1 MYQQISYCPLVEPG
15 DRLEA
20 GSSSGVALTNGVPRG
35 SVAVS
40 AVGHGDKGSVSV
52 GQISRLSISTPLSS
66 QSLGRPGNEGG
77 GSSGVSSNS
86 SQTISVAIGV
96 SIGSVVV
103 GSVQVSWVSLGFP
116 LAVVRSAAIA
126 GGLDAWGAYSGPVG
140 VGVVQGGIGS
150 VEVSRVSLSLSL
162 TGGNGDNGSSNLDR
176 RRLL

>member
-1 MYQQISYCPLVEPG
+1 MEGAGEPRVDLRDSVRG
-15 DRLEA
+15 
-20 GSSSGVALTNGVPRG
+20 GGVQG
-35 SVAVS
+35 SV
-40 AVGHGDKGSVSV
+40 SVSV

-116 LAVVRSAAIA
+116 LSVDWSAAIA
-126 GGLDAWGAYSGPVG
+126 GGLGVGGAYSGPVG

-150 VEVSRVSLSLSL
+150 VDISRLSLSLSL
-162 TGGNGDNGSSNLDR
+162 TGGNGDNGSSNQKFVHVDDDTTHC
-176 RRLL
+176 